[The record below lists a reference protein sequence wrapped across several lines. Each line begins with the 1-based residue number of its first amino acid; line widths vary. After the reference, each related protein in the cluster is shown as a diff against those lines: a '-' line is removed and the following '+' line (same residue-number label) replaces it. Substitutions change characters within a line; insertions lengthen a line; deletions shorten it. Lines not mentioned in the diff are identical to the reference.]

1 MTHEDAGHYA
11 AKHPGAALNPHLAAK
26 LKEKII
32 AGRITCGAAHAT
44 ARDLKVSPGEVGA
57 AIDLLEARIVQCQL
71 GLFGEGGRQTGNL
84 DGAPADVADSLQQAI
99 RAALVQGRLS
109 CSAAWKIAESLHI
122 AKNKVKDACDR
133 LNIKISI
140 CQLGTFK

>member
-1 MTHEDAGHYA
+1 MTHENAGHYA

-44 ARDLKVSPGEVGA
+44 ARDLKVSPGEVGV

-71 GLFGEGGRQTGNL
+71 GLFGEGGPQTGAGTSG
-84 DGAPADVADSLQQAI
+84 DATDSLEPAI
-99 RAALVQGRLS
+99 RAALVQGRLP
-109 CSAAWKIAESLHI
+109 CAAAWKIAESFHI

-133 LNIKISI
+133 LNIKINS
-140 CQLGTFK
+140 CQLGSFK